1 MTYNEFVCECVIRL
15 GAVISFETGKPS
27 FQPQGCLSRALDLAE
42 TLVKPGFISPTF
54 ELLRRK
60 FEAYRDAM
68 LTAYTART
76 NEQMYQYRQPPPL
89 DPEKRKEIEARLGH
103 EDPDVRKA
111 AREAL
116 QQREEK
122 LALSLSSDVLK
133 AIQRSVDAKSD
144 FYAVANLL
152 MPELIE
158 QVRKVEA
165 RKRGADVS
173 ISSAAEPVL
182 EFFRKKFFHKNSV
195 FENEEGER
203 DLLEEEQELIDNL
216 ERHKMKN
223 EEARRIH
230 EALIASREAERRVI
244 EELGATAHRS
254 S

>member
-1 MTYNEFVCECVIRL
+1 
-15 GAVISFETGKPS
+15 
-27 FQPQGCLSRALDLAE
+27 
-42 TLVKPGFISPTF
+42 
-54 ELLRRK
+54 
-60 FEAYRDAM
+60 
-68 LTAYTART
+68 
-76 NEQMYQYRQPPPL
+76 
-89 DPEKRKEIEARLGH
+89 
-103 EDPDVRKA
+103 VRSSA
-111 AREAL
+111 
-116 QQREEK
+116 QREEK

-244 EELGATAHRS
+244 EELGATEHRS
-254 S
+254 R